1 MVDKTT
7 LVVSF
12 FVAAVLA
19 GLFVQYGP
27 SSVESFIQQET
38 GMPLNAPGMGPFD
51 QTSIPGAEGWLSS
64 EPLPVSQMPVNNP
77 SNANKLM
84 LLADNKVSPECCP
97 SAFSTDVGCVCLSE
111 NDKNL
116 FSSRGGNKL

>member
-27 SSVESFIQQET
+27 GVTENFMQQEV
-38 GMPLNAPGMGPFD
+38 GMPLNAAGMGPFD
-51 QTSIPGAEGWLSS
+51 QVSIPGSEGWIAS
-64 EPLPVSQMPVNNP
+64 EPLPVSQSPVNNP

-84 LLADNKVSPECCP
+84 LLGDNRVSPECCP
-97 SAFSTDVGCVCLSE
+97 SAFSTDVGCVCLTE
-111 NDKNL
+111 QDKKL
-116 FSSRGGNKL
+116 FGSRGGNRF